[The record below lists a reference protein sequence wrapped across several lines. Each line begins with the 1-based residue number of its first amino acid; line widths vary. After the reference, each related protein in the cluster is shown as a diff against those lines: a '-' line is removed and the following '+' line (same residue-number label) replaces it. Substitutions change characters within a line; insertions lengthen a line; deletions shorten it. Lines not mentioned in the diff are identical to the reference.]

1 MTHWTITSF
10 VTIFIFGIAGISAE
24 VWQEEPPQEQEEYIE
39 RAPDLRTCDNPNCQ
53 CCRRKCKRK
62 RWRSTRFAEKQ
73 YQESGWPSRR
83 GDELSDQLSR

>member
-1 MTHWTITSF
+1 MTCLTISSL
-10 VTIFIFGIAGISAE
+10 VTIFIFGIVGLSAE
-24 VWQEEPPQEQEEYIE
+24 VCEQEYTQEQAEYIE
-39 RAPDLRTCDNPNCQ
+39 RAPDQRTCNNPNCQ

-73 YQESGWPSRR
+73 YQEAGWPGRR